1 MIANDFYK
9 GVKKVHIH
17 DVLLAYDTMIK
28 NKNSALGLHLFR
40 NNENKKVWS

>member
-28 NKNSALGLHLFR
+28 NSALGLHLFK